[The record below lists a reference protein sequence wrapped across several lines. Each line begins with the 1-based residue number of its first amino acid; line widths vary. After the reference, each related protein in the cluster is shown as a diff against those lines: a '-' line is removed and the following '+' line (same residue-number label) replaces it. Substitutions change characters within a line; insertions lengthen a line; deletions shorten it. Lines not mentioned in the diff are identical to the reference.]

1 MLEDEW
7 GCSGLRK
14 TGSSYWDGDAGLKSQ
29 RQPMASLSFLLWGLA
44 GRHLPSSPTHPDL
57 QLDPLVVAVDGFDLE
72 VYANGADKGW
82 SEGVICVAEEERGFA
97 HAAVPNDQ
105 DLEHIVEVLV

>member
-1 MLEDEW
+1 MGTLGDLGKQEAH
-7 GCSGLRK
+7 
-14 TGSSYWDGDAGLKSQ
+14 TGMETQALNPSASQ
-29 RQPMASLSFLLWGLA
+29 GGWQVV

-57 QLDPLVVAVDGFDLE
+57 QLDPLVIAVDGFDLE
-72 VYANGADKGW
+72 VYANSADKGW